1 MTKVDEIAYEVRPL
15 AEAERQYALSAW
27 REAHHSQPSVCA
39 VPWSIYKRT
48 YGAQF
53 ELILR
58 DPRTLALGAYA
69 PDGPYGEGGAVA
81 SGECLGFLV
90 ATPGARVDVLHW
102 VQVRFRDRANRE
114 LRRRG
119 IMTAL
124 LRAADLGDRW
134 IYTLKARRIRGKR
147 VTLDKVLASAL
158 VGMGLGTAT
167 YVPIQDWLR

>member
-1 MTKVDEIAYEVRPL
+1 MSKPDEIAYEIRPL

-27 REAHHSQPSVCA
+27 REVHHSQPSVCA

-53 ELILR
+53 DLILR

-69 PDGPYGEGGAVA
+69 PDGQ
-81 SGECLGFLV
+81 CLGFLV
-90 ATPGARVDVLHW
+90 ATPGTRVDVLHW
-102 VQVRFRDRANRE
+102 VQVRYRDAAGRE

-119 IMTAL
+119 VMTAL